1 MDRAARRARG
11 GQRCASSPGMQ
22 TTVPFPMV
30 LRYSRGVLA
39 STAAAAPAAAASVGL
54 ALASAAVDLAAT
66 ASSVSLALA
75 AASVG
80 LALAAATVGLALAS
94 AAVGLAVARRR
105 EYPSTQRHQ
114 KRKCRRASLGT

>member
-39 STAAAAPAAAASVGL
+39 TAAAAAPAV
-54 ALASAAVDLAAT
+54 
-66 ASSVSLALA
+66 
-75 AASVG
+75 
-80 LALAAATVGLALAS
+80 
-94 AAVGLAVARRR
+94 AVALSCKQ
-105 EYPSTQRHQ
+105 PSFSHSPATQ
-114 KRKCRRASLGT
+114 S

>member
-39 STAAAAPAAAASVGL
+39 TAAAAAPAV
-54 ALASAAVDLAAT
+54 
-66 ASSVSLALA
+66 
-75 AASVG
+75 
-80 LALAAATVGLALAS
+80 
-94 AAVGLAVARRR
+94 AVAWRVWPHLLEQGRLIVGRIAPLLARDLQQRAADLDLVRRLR
-105 EYPSTQRHQ
+105 VHLCAHFQQLPEGGVAH
-114 KRKCRRASLGT
+114 A